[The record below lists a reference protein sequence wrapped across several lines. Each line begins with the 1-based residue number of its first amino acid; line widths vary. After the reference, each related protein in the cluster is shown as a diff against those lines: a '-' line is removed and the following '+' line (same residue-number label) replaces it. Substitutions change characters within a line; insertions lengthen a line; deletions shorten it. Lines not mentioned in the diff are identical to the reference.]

1 MNKKVK
7 ILGICLIIVS
17 IFTFFIIQPNEKEK
31 MVQVNAPT
39 TLSNQ
44 KISWGIKREKDHVQP
59 DLGRKNKEII
69 YQYEGIPIG
78 NKDKKYVY
86 LTFDEGYEA
95 GYTPRILEILKQ
107 NDVKA
112 AFFITAHF
120 VNTQEQLVKQMIDEG
135 HTVRKS
141 YS

>member
-69 YQYEGIPIG
+69 EQYEGIAIG